1 MSDLQNILNEK
12 SKAYIIICLK
22 SNIFKKAER
31 KNKLRYLVSTELLRE
46 KGRENRQKLRLLSI
60 SLVLWGWLWRHETII
75 YDYNTKLHFRNY

>member
-60 SLVLWGWLWRHETII
+60 SLVLWG
-75 YDYNTKLHFRNY
+75 